1 MDEALCT
8 KFLLA
13 HLLHDVE
20 VQCLDVKLQR
30 DLSCKLHLMFYV
42 SFGSHKVLITLIVK

>member
-13 HLLHDVE
+13 HLLNDVE

-30 DLSCKLHLMFYV
+30 DLSCKLHLL
-42 SFGSHKVLITLIVK
+42 VLCFIWLSQGTNNSNC